1 MKNVLLTIEYDGTAF
16 SGWQRQPGQRTV
28 QGEVERVLSL
38 LCRFPV
44 RIDGTGRTDAGV
56 HALGQ
61 RASFSGDFGIPV
73 DRIPAAAN
81 DLFAVS
87 RQKPG
92 DIRIVAAEEM
102 PQGFHARHHA
112 VGKTYLYRICNRE
125 HMPVFLR
132 NYFYHV
138 SRPLDLDRMREA
150 AVFFEGSRDF
160 RSFMTDASDFEGS
173 TVKTIYSAQVY
184 KEDEEIT
191 FAVTG
196 SGFLYNMV
204 RIMTGTLVDVGLG
217 KLAPADMAGILKACS
232 RSEAGHTA
240 PPQGLYMAEVYF
252 SGEAVR
258 TGVEKYRQPFSER
271 RKVNETGPKDAVCRG
286 TETADCLREGSKTES
301 SRD

>member
-28 QGEVERVLSL
+28 QGELERVLSL

-56 HALGQ
+56 HAMGQ

-81 DLFAVS
+81 DLLAVS
-87 RQKPG
+87 RQKTG
-92 DIRIVAAEEM
+92 DIRIVTAEEM
-102 PQGFHARHHA
+102 PEGFHARHNA
-112 VGKTYLYRICNRE
+112 VGKTYLYRIYNRE
-125 HMPVFLR
+125 YMPVFLR

-138 SRPLDLDRMREA
+138 SRPLDVDRMKEA
-150 AVFFEGSRDF
+150 AVFYEGTRDF
-160 RSFMTDASDFEGS
+160 RSFMTDASAFEGS
-173 TVKTIYSAQVY
+173 TVKTIYSAQVLDT
-184 KEDEEIT
+184 DEEIS

-217 KLAPADMAGILKACS
+217 KLAPADMAGILEACS

-271 RKVNETGPKDAVCRG
+271 KKDRATGPEDKCSSGPAAAG
-286 TETADCLREGSKTES
+286 CLREGCGTGS